1 MKFLLNLK
9 SQDKVTIKCLNFY
22 SIKIRIFFFWCR
34 FKPGCSFP
42 CILSKSIQAST
53 EIVRNSRNFRVL
65 CGTMTRGW
73 ILGWRRIHFVLN
85 HWMWNKKDQTN
96 NKFCPWLDLF
106 LTSDEQKLEMFNPEL
121 FVEDERFRREVRNKE
136 LLYDLH
142 KHAGKTEE
150 ETLVWVE
157 SASTS
162 DAAAVQPNTQ
172 RLPLFF
178 SLSSS
183 AWGQAAGR
191 GPGASHA
198 WKSKQAGVF
207 DGQEIRAEDT
217 FYVTALRS
225 RRCRPRCLVVLCS

>member
-1 MKFLLNLK
+1 MWHNDKRLDFGLK
-9 SQDKVTIKCLNFY
+9 KNSLCVK
-22 SIKIRIFFFWCR
+22 SKI
-34 FKPGCSFP
+34 
-42 CILSKSIQAST
+42 Q
-53 EIVRNSRNFRVL
+53 N
-65 CGTMTRGW
+65 
-73 ILGWRRIHFVLN
+73 
-85 HWMWNKKDQTN
+85 QTN